1 MNKQFCGNCGS
12 EIEPGTSFCP
22 SCGTRVQQEVQPVQP
37 VQQVYQQPL
46 PAKKPIDKKAV
57 FGIAGGVAVL
67 ALIIVLICVF
77 SGSGSAGDVLKNYRY
92 RDITGRYEGEV
103 TVKQIKAGGDY
114 AEIAEFVGLYDK
126 AELKAMENT
135 KLDASITLDDDSLS
149 IRTGALFLSTSSLTI
164 NDLEF
169 VKGHAEGKLV
179 DEDDDGN
186 KMTITYDLTLHEGS
200 QKDTDYRIY
209 GTIQVSYT
217 VKMLK
222 AKCTYSC
229 KILVDCEQ

>member
-1 MNKQFCGNCGS
+1 MNQQFCGNCGS
-12 EIEPGTSFCP
+12 EIEPGTSFCA
-22 SCGTRVQQEVQPVQP
+22 SCGARVQQPEQPMQQAYPQP
-37 VQQVYQQPL
+37 A
-46 PAKKPIDKKAV
+46 AKKPIDKKTV

-77 SGSGSAGDVLKNYRY
+77 SGSGPAGDVLKNYRY
-92 RDITGRYEGEV
+92 RDITGNYDGEV
-103 TVKQIKAGGDY
+103 TVKQVKTGGDY

-126 AELKAMENT
+126 AELKALENT
-135 KLDASITLDDDSLS
+135 QLDARIILDEDALS
-149 IRTGALFLSTSSLTI
+149 IRTGALFLSSSSLTI

-169 VKGHAEGKLV
+169 IKGRAEGKLV

-200 QKDTDYRIY
+200 RKDTDYRIY
-209 GTIQVSYT
+209 GTVQVSYT

>member
-22 SCGTRVQQEVQPVQP
+22 SCGTRVQQEAQP
-37 VQQVYQQPL
+37 VQQAYPQPV

-57 FGIAGGVAVL
+57 LGIAGGVAVL

-77 SGSGSAGDVLKNYRY
+77 SGSGPAGDVLKNYRY
-92 RDITGRYEGEV
+92 RDIVGNYDGEV
-103 TVKQIKAGGDY
+103 TVQQVKVGGDY

-126 AELKAMENT
+126 AELKELEDT
-135 KLDASITLDDDSLS
+135 QLDARITLDDDSLS
-149 IRTGALFLSTSSLTI
+149 IRTGALFLSSSSLTI

-169 VKGHAEGKLV
+169 VKGRAEGKLV

-200 QKDTDYRIY
+200 RKDTDYRIY
-209 GTIQVSYT
+209 GAIQVSYT